1 MNFLG
6 IKFTDYGLVYF
17 FKNLDPTI
25 KKGDFVVVTTDD
37 GMGLGKVVCIKDNPP
52 EYIDEEEIKTIDR
65 KATEEDLK
73 KQEENK
79 KLSRE
84 AFDYC
89 KVNIENLGLDMKLVD
104 VEVRFDRSK
113 ILFYFTAPCRVDF
126 RELVKILVKKY
137 RTRIELRQ
145 IGVRNEAQMV
155 GGLGTCGRICCCRLF
170 LKKFDPVTIKMAK
183 EQQLFLNP
191 SKISGTCGRLLCCLN
206 FEKDLYDEFHEKCPK
221 IGKKYE
227 TRLGEIR
234 ILRANIFR
242 DSLVVDTGT
251 GVEREITIAEWVDLI
266 KGTGDLS
273 QYEYLFSGK
282 QLTELKSTFVSLD
295 NLMSE
300 EELEALKQISM
311 REEYTFSL
319 EEVSYIGKKQR
330 KNSQKDSNKRKRKN
344 GGEE

>member
-6 IKFTDYGLVYF
+6 IKFTEYGLVYF
-17 FKNLDPTI
+17 FKNFDPTI
-25 KKGDFVVVTTDD
+25 KKGDFVVVTTED
-37 GMGLGKVVCIKDNPP
+37 GMGLGKVITVRDTAPKD
-52 EYIDEEEIKTIDR
+52 IEEEELKTIDR

-73 KQEENK
+73 QQEENK

-89 KVNIENLGLDMKLVD
+89 KVNIEKLGLDMKLVD

-126 RELVKILVKKY
+126 RELVKILVRKY

-206 FEKDLYDEFHEKCPK
+206 FEKALYDEFHERCPK

-242 DSLVVDTGT
+242 DSLIIETRTG
-251 GVEREITIAEWVDLI
+251 GEREITIPEWMDLI
-266 KGTGDLS
+266 KGSGDLS
-273 QYEYLFSGK
+273 QYEYLFSEK
-282 QLTELKSTFVSLD
+282 QVTEFRSTYISFD

-300 EELEALKQISM
+300 EDLEAFKQISEK
-311 REEYTFSL
+311 EEYTFSL
-319 EEVSYIGKKQR
+319 EQLSYPRKKQGKDLR
-330 KNSQKDSNKRKRKN
+330 KNSKKIIRKN
-344 GGEE
+344 GGK